1 MTELNE
7 KQMQDRDFHACFAS
21 FAQKMAKDGT
31 PAIVINGFK
40 DQMRR
45 FFDGDRA
52 FLGEGDITPV
62 MDSEVPEMGDLRKYR
77 AAGYAALARTAII
90 KLNGGLGTSMGLD
103 GPKSFLPV
111 REGRTFLD
119 LILNQVRSMREE
131 FDAPLPLVLMNS
143 FWTDEPTRKRL
154 QDEINGDPHVAMS
167 FVQHRY
173 PRIRRD
179 NLAPLTMEGTPELE
193 WNPPGHGDIY
203 TSLLTTGTLRRLL
216 LSGYRYVFVSNSD
229 NLGAVFDASLLGY
242 MAKKGIPFLMEVCR
256 RTHQDRKGGHLMKR
270 NGCLGLR
277 EVAQCAPED
286 MDQFQ
291 DVNKYSFFNTNSIWI
306 DLKAVE
312 EAFLKRRQFDLEL
325 IVNPKRAI
333 PGDPD
338 SPEVIQLET
347 AMGSAISLFP
357 GAQAVVV
364 PRSRFSPVKTIGDLM
379 LTMSDCFKVTDSSSV
394 VCRTDWRKLP
404 SVSLDPRVYSTVG
417 NFFSRFPEGVPSMAG
432 CRGLSVKGD
441 VRFQGDVTLNGRVS
455 IINNTGRQ
463 AVIPSGHNL
472 TGDVALV

>member
-1 MTELNE
+1 MTERNE
-7 KQMQDRDFHACFAS
+7 EQTKEYDFHARFAS
-21 FAQKMAKDGT
+21 FAQKMAMDGT

-40 DQMRR
+40 EQMRR
-45 FFDGDRA
+45 FFEGGQA
-52 FLGEGDITPV
+52 FLGERDISPV
-62 MDSEVPEMGDLRKYR
+62 MDGEIPEIGETEAYR
-77 AAGYAALARTAII
+77 DAGYAALPRTAII
-90 KLNGGLGTSMGLD
+90 KLNGGLGTSMGLE

-119 LILNQVRSMREE
+119 LILSQVKSMREE
-131 FDAPLPLVLMNS
+131 FDAALPLVLMNS
-143 FWTDEPTRKRL
+143 FWTDAPTRRRL
-154 QDEINGDPHVAMS
+154 EDEINGDPNVAMT
-167 FVQHRY
+167 FMQHRY

-179 NLAPLTMEGTPELE
+179 TLAPLAMDQAPELE

-229 NLGAVFDASLLGY
+229 NLGAGFDAGLLGY
-242 MAKKGIPFLMEVCR
+242 MVKKQVPFLMEVCR

-270 NGCLGLR
+270 NGRLGLR

-286 MDQFQ
+286 MDRFQ
-291 DVNKYSFFNTNSIWI
+291 DVDTYSYFNTNSIWL

-312 EAFLKRRQFDLEL
+312 QAFLTYRQIDLEP

-379 LTMSDCFKVTDSSSV
+379 LAMSDCYRVTRRSSV
-394 VCRTDWRKLP
+394 ICRTDWRKLP
-404 SVSLDPRVYSTVG
+404 TVSLDPSVYSTVN
-417 NFFSRFPEGVPSMAG
+417 NFFSRFPEGVPSMSH
-432 CRGLSVKGD
+432 CRGLSVLGD
-441 VRFQGDVTLNGRVS
+441 VRFQGDITLNGRVN
-455 IINNTGRQ
+455 IVNRTGRQ
-463 AVIPSGHNL
+463 AVIPSGLNL
-472 TGDVALV
+472 SGEVALA